1 MLYASGY
8 HDEAL
13 DDWARRVTDW
23 AQGREPQDADRVI
36 DRAAAKR
43 SARDVFVYF
52 DNDLKVRAPVDAL
65 ALAARIK
72 KILPNAGS

>member
-1 MLYASGY
+1 
-8 HDEAL
+8 
-13 DDWARRVTDW
+13 
-23 AQGREPQDADRVI
+23 
-36 DRAAAKR
+36 
-43 SARDVFVYF
+43 VFVYF